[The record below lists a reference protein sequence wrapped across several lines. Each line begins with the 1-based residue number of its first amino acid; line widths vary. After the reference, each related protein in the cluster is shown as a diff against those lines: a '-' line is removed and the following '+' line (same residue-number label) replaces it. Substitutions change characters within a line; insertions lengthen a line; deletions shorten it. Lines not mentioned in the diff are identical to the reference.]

1 MTGELTSRETS
12 TPHSGLPRLGFLVV
26 GILLIAATAVG
37 CGESDAEK
45 AQNQV
50 CDARADLNKQVNE
63 LAAFTAA
70 TATTKDVQQNLDAI
84 KNDLNDIKDA
94 QGDLNEDRK
103 QQVESANQEF
113 SSQVQAVASDL
124 GTSLS
129 TSGAEAKLQS
139 AAAELKSAYK
149 QTFAKV
155 DCS

>member
-1 MTGELTSRETS
+1 MTRKHQRFGFFVM
-12 TPHSGLPRLGFLVV
+12 GL
-26 GILLIAATAVG
+26 LLIAVALG

-50 CDARADLNKQVNE
+50 CDSLADLNIQVNE
-63 LAAFTAA
+63 LATFTAA
-70 TATTKDVQQNLDAI
+70 TATTKDIQQNLDAI
-84 KNDLNDIKDA
+84 KTDLNDIKDA

-139 AAAELKSAYK
+139 ATAELKSAYK

>member
-1 MTGELTSRETS
+1 MTRKHRRFGFFVM
-12 TPHSGLPRLGFLVV
+12 GL
-26 GILLIAATAVG
+26 LLMAVAIG

-50 CDARADLNKQVNE
+50 CESLADLNIQVKE
-63 LAAFTAA
+63 LATFTAA
-70 TATTKDVQQNLDAI
+70 TATTKDVQQNVDAI
-84 KNDLNDIKDA
+84 KNDLKDIRDA
-94 QGDLNEDRK
+94 QGDLSEDRK

-113 SSQVQAVASDL
+113 SSQLQAVASDL

-129 TSGAEAKLQS
+129 TSGAEAKLRS

>member
-1 MTGELTSRETS
+1 MRQ
-12 TPHSGLPRLGFLVV
+12 P
-26 GILLIAATAVG
+26 AVG
-37 CGESDAEK
+37 CGESDAEQ

-50 CDARADLNKQVNE
+50 CDDLADLNKQVNE
-63 LAAFTAA
+63 LAYVHRG
-70 TATTKDVQQNLDAI
+70 DCDDQRMCSSRLDAI
-84 KNDLNDIKDA
+84 KNDLSDIKDA

-139 AAAELKSAYK
+139 AAAVAEKLLPADLREDRL
-149 QTFAKV
+149 QLTAEQAAPP
-155 DCS
+155 

>member
-1 MTGELTSRETS
+1 MTRKHRHFGFFVM
-12 TPHSGLPRLGFLVV
+12 GL
-26 GILLIAATAVG
+26 LLMAVAIG
-37 CGESDAEK
+37 CGESDAEQ

-50 CDARADLNKQVNE
+50 CDSLADLNIQVKE
-63 LAAFTAA
+63 LATFTAA
-70 TATTKDVQQNLDAI
+70 TATTKDVQQNVDAI
-84 KNDLNDIKDA
+84 KNDLKDIRDA
-94 QGDLNEDRK
+94 QGDLSEDRK

-113 SSQVQAVASDL
+113 SSQLQAVASDL

-139 AAAELKSAYK
+139 AAAQLKSSYQ